1 MNKLPQIHKIG
12 DSDTRI
18 KVQAEIANLESFM
31 ENKHWR
37 SLENN
42 IMAKQE
48 STCVFYKHSC
58 RFCWKNNYVPSRNRR
73 ASVDLLARKIKAYK

>member
-37 SLENN
+37 SLEISWLNKNQPVFFIN
-42 IMAKQE
+42 ILV
-48 STCVFYKHSC
+48 VFVGKIIMYL
-58 RFCWKNNYVPSRNRR
+58 PGI
-73 ASVDLLARKIKAYK
+73 DGPLLARKIKACK